1 MQVLKD
7 DPAFLGDEQIH
18 LKLKHCKDL
27 PSPPGIASRIL
38 DLSEDE
44 QASFAD
50 VADIISIDPALTA
63 KVLRIANSP
72 LYAKQRKIENLR
84 QAIMVLGLN
93 STMMLALS
101 FSMVSGLEDKSAT
114 RLDHNLFWRRS
125 LEAACACRLL
135 GKQLGCKNT
144 EDFFLAG
151 LLSDVGML
159 ALDKIMPDLYS
170 SIANFQSSHPALIA
184 SEQAA
189 LGSDHACVGAW
200 LLDHWK
206 LPQRWV
212 TAVAASHDPE
222 AVDVDD
228 EYLQLAQCTAL
239 ASEIAGLSSAGDAMV
254 SMLADIADHASRW
267 LKLDKAAIGDIL
279 ECLTE
284 EISQFASLFNI
295 DLGDTALLTALMDE
309 AREQLMTRSL
319 KQLHDTD
326 RLQQT
331 TQALETRTRELE
343 VQSRRD
349 GLTGIYNRAYV
360 DAVLQQ
366 EFAAAKTHGWP
377 IALMFI
383 DLDHF
388 KEVNDNY
395 GHQAGDLVLRN
406 SARLLMEVA
415 RETDIVARFGGEEF
429 LIILPGTG
437 TTGATA
443 ASERLLEAFRNAKHS
458 VNGSDGI
465 VVTCSIGIGVQG
477 EAQDFEDPDALVGA
491 ADRALYAAKFAGRD
505 QAMIFNEN
513 LSPLG

>member
-1 MQVLKD
+1 MQVLEEN
-7 DPAFLGDEQIH
+7 PAFLGDEQLR

-38 DLSEDE
+38 DLSQDE
-44 QASFAD
+44 SASFAE

-84 QAIMVLGLN
+84 QAIMILGLN

-101 FSMVSGLEDKSAT
+101 FSMVSGLDNKEAT

-135 GKQLGCKNT
+135 GKQLNCKNS

-170 SIANFQSSHPALIA
+170 SIAMLQTSHLAFRTA
-184 SEQAA
+184 EQAA
-189 LGSDHACVGAW
+189 LGSDHASVGAW
-200 LLDHWK
+200 LLKHWK
-206 LPQRWV
+206 LPERWIV
-212 TAVAASHDPE
+212 AVAGSHDPE
-222 AVDVDD
+222 AVAPDS
-228 EYLQLAQCTAL
+228 EFQQLTFCTAI
-239 ASEIAGLSSAGDAMV
+239 ASQ
-254 SMLADIADHASRW
+254 IADLRTCGDEIERSLAHIANNAQQW
-267 LKLDKAAIGDIL
+267 LNLEQTAIGDVL
-279 ECLTE
+279 ESLTDE
-284 EISQFASLFNI
+284 VSQFAGLFNI

-319 KQLHDTD
+319 RQLHDTD

-349 GLTGIYNRAYV
+349 ILTGIYNRAYV
-360 DAVLQQ
+360 DAVLTQ
-366 EFAAAKTHGWP
+366 EFSAAKTHGWP
-377 IALMFI
+377 MALMFI

-395 GHQAGDLVLRN
+395 GHQAGDLVLQKT
-406 SARLLMEVA
+406 AQLLQEAA

-429 LIILPGTG
+429 LIVLPGTG
-437 TTGATA
+437 TTGAIA
-443 ASERLLEAFRNAKHS
+443 ASERLLDAFRNTKHS
-458 VNGSDGI
+458 VNGGDGI

-477 EAQDFEDPDALVGA
+477 EDQDFENTAALVGA
-491 ADRALYAAKFAGRD
+491 ADRALYAAKFAGRN
-505 QAMIFNEN
+505 QAMLYNEN
-513 LSPLG
+513 LSPLS